1 MRVLFILAFG
11 LLAVGLVC
19 KSVLLICEIVYK
31 DKETDFSKSLT
42 DTVWKIGLVC
52 LAISSFSW
60 SVIVLKMLF
69 SLLATFD

>member
-1 MRVLFILAFG
+1 MRLLFILAFG

-19 KSVLLICEIVYK
+19 KSVLFASEIVYK
-31 DKETDFSKSLT
+31 DKETDFSKLLT

-69 SLLATFD
+69 SLLTTFN

>member
-1 MRVLFILAFG
+1 MRLLFILAFG
-11 LLAVGLVC
+11 LLSVGLVC
-19 KSVLLICEIVYK
+19 GSVLLVFEAMYK

-42 DTVWKIGLVC
+42 DTVWKIGLIC

-69 SLLATFD
+69 SLLTTFN

>member
-1 MRVLFILAFG
+1 MRLLFILAFG

-19 KSVLLICEIVYK
+19 KSVLFVSELVYK

-69 SLLATFD
+69 SLLTTFH

>member
-1 MRVLFILAFG
+1 MRLLFILAFG

-19 KSVLLICEIVYK
+19 KSVLFVCEIVYK
-31 DKETDFSKSLT
+31 GKENVFSKSLI

-69 SLLATFD
+69 SLLTTLN

>member
-1 MRVLFILAFG
+1 MRLIFILAFG

-19 KSVLLICEIVYK
+19 KSVLFVSELVYK
-31 DKETDFSKSLT
+31 DKENDFSKSLT

-60 SVIVLKMLF
+60 SVIVLKILF
-69 SLLATFD
+69 SLLTTFH